1 LQFRDADLR
10 WVKKNFTVVGGRTL
24 LELRGVRCL
33 PLELEPPPKES
44 ITCSRSFG
52 DPIIEYKPL
61 QMAMSCYL
69 MSAVEKMRHHRLA
82 ARSLTVFIET
92 NKFQLDSF
100 YANSYTY
107 KSAYLSDNLF
117 ELQHWASESIKKI
130 YREILLTKSGRNLE
144 WFNSV

>member
-1 LQFRDADLR
+1 
-10 WVKKNFTVVGGRTL
+10 
-24 LELRGVRCL
+24 
-33 PLELEPPPKES
+33 
-44 ITCSRSFG
+44 
-52 DPIIEYKPL
+52 
-61 QMAMSCYL
+61 MAMSCYL

-130 YREILLTKSGRNLE
+130 YREKFCLQKSGRNLE